1 MTEAWPALCTALA
14 LAVLL
19 ILIIRCHVNA
29 FVALVLVSLGLGLG
43 AGLAP
48 GRVAAAV
55 AKGVGDIM
63 ANVALLL
70 ALGAMLGRIL
80 DVSGAAEVIARSLIH
95 WFGPKRASLAVLLAS
110 YLIGIPVLF
119 NVGFLLLI
127 PIVWRLQRETGQ
139 SLLWFALPLSFS
151 LGITHSLIPPHPGIV
166 GAVNNLAG
174 AQEAGRV
181 MIETIVFG
189 TLMGLPLTL
198 IGWYGPG
205 RWWARRQWVAV
216 PEHLVAASK
225 PAPNAGAAERAGLP
239 SFGVSIL
246 VVLSPLVL
254 SVVGFSFDLLARL
267 ERLPAW
273 MRTPLY
279 EGEVIPGLPPL
290 VVHSPLAWLTFIGK
304 PEIAMLIATG
314 LAFYL
319 LGMRRGMTAPQL
331 GKLAG
336 DALPEVGGILLLFG
350 AAGAFKEVIDATGA
364 GPYIGE
370 QLREWPVSPV
380 LVCYVVGA
388 MMRVALGSATAS
400 ILAAS
405 ALLTGLAA
413 AFHGRETLLVLAV
426 ANGVTLMTQ
435 PADSGFWMVKEYC
448 NLSVRDVLIRF
459 NACRVIMSLTGLALL
474 LAYEYLVK

>member
-1 MTEAWPALCTALA
+1 MTEAWPALCTAFA

-19 ILIIRCHVNA
+19 ALIIRYHVNA

-70 ALGAMLGRIL
+70 ALGAMLGRML

-174 AQEAGRV
+174 PHEAGRV
-181 MIETIVFG
+181 MVETIVFG
-189 TLMGLPLTL
+189 TLMGIPLTL

-216 PEHLVAASK
+216 PENLTMPSQTDASRGSL
-225 PAPNAGAAERAGLP
+225 PA
-239 SFGVSIL
+239 FGVSIL

-254 SVVGFSFDLLARL
+254 SVIGFSFDLLARL
-267 ERLPAW
+267 DRLPAW
-273 MRTPLY
+273 MQAPLY
-279 EGEVIPGLPPL
+279 EGEVIAGLPPL
-290 VVHSPLAWLTFIGK
+290 VIHAPLAWLTFIGK

-319 LGMRRGMTAPQL
+319 LGMRRGMTRVQL

-350 AAGAFKEVIDATGA
+350 AAGAFKEVIEATGA

-370 QLREWPVSPV
+370 QLRQWPVSPV

-388 MMRVALGSATAS
+388 MMRIALGSATAS

-405 ALLTGLAA
+405 ALLTGLTA

-435 PADSGFWMVKEYC
+435 PADSGFWMIKEYC

-459 NACRVIMSLTGLALL
+459 NACRMVMSLTGLAIL
-474 LAYEYLVK
+474 LAYEALIG